1 MPQPQRLDEFLKW
14 EPPQLEPILS
24 KGLMYRGSKVILYG
38 RYKSLK
44 SMLALRFCFALSKGE
59 QWLGF
64 QTPKQGLSV
73 LYLQLE
79 VANAL
84 LHRRVQKMYEANNR
98 QDDDNRA
105 DRETIR
111 EIPNQRTSDSKLW
124 IWTEH
129 YIKLD
134 NQFGF
139 EYLEKQIQDIRPDV
153 LVIDPIYRTMT
164 GEMGAMG
171 VVQNYIDQL
180 EKLMGKYNLSLF
192 LVSHTRKADRGVAN
206 YEYNSDD
213 MIGSSFWQNWADTL
227 IRVDRSSKEKDVV
240 NVNFEIVRHAEEDI
254 NGRSFRF
261 SSDSLDFS
269 PVSHNMMEELLDE
282 GESV

>member
-1 MPQPQRLDEFLKW
+1 
-14 EPPQLEPILS
+14 
-24 KGLMYRGSKVILYG
+24 MYRGSKVILYG

-261 SSDSLDFS
+261 SSNSLDFS